1 MKRLHFIAIGGAAMH
16 NLALALHQKGC
27 VITGSDD
34 EIFEPSR
41 SRLEAAGLLPK
52 EYGWFPDKIDNN
64 IEAVIIGMHAKEDN
78 PELVKAKKMG
88 LSIYS
93 FPEFLYQQTQKKV
106 RVVIGGSHGKT
117 TITAM
122 ILFVL
127 NKMKVK
133 FDYMVGA
140 QIEGFETMVGLSEDT
155 RIAIFEGDEYL
166 TSPIDLRPKFHIY
179 QPHIAVVSGIAW
191 DHINVFPTFE
201 NYVEQFRIFSSKVE
215 RDGKFIYF
223 QGDENL
229 EKIAMQVRPDITAIP
244 YNTHKYKIEDG
255 KTFLITKQGEIALK
269 VFGEHNL
276 QNINAARLVCN
287 QLGVQDKD
295 FYQAISQF
303 SGAANR
309 MQKIVETE
317 NAIAFK
323 DFAHSP
329 SKLKATITA
338 VKAQFPS
345 RKLVAC
351 MELHTFSSLTEAFL
365 PEYKN
370 CMEQA
375 DMALV
380 YFNPN
385 VIKHKNLKEITSKDV
400 LEAFG
405 GDNVQVFTNSLELQ
419 SVLKNIN
426 YQNKS
431 LLMMSSGNFDGLNVV
446 EFVESLLK
454 K

>member
-127 NKMKVK
+127 NKMKVR

>member
-127 NKMKVK
+127 NKMKVR

-303 SGAANR
+303 SGAPIDA
-309 MQKIVETE
+309 
-317 NAIAFK
+317 
-323 DFAHSP
+323 
-329 SKLKATITA
+329 
-338 VKAQFPS
+338 
-345 RKLVAC
+345 
-351 MELHTFSSLTEAFL
+351 
-365 PEYKN
+365 KN
-370 CMEQA
+370 
-375 DMALV
+375 
-380 YFNPN
+380 
-385 VIKHKNLKEITSKDV
+385 S
-400 LEAFG
+400 
-405 GDNVQVFTNSLELQ
+405 
-419 SVLKNIN
+419 
-426 YQNKS
+426 
-431 LLMMSSGNFDGLNVV
+431 
-446 EFVESLLK
+446 
-454 K
+454 